1 MILYLR
7 EGKLLEAK
15 TMYDK
20 TDKTLGTF
28 VSYILFNCTKTTK
41 INYVLRIIALENS
54 WILGGE
60 TTHIQVLCCTLSI
73 VATCDRSARKISIN
87 FQKVIGII

>member
-41 INYVLRIIALENS
+41 INYVLRIIAFNS
-54 WILGGE
+54 WILDWE
-60 TTHIQVLCCTLSI
+60 TRLVLYFIDCGHMRPKCEE
-73 VATCDRSARKISIN
+73 N
-87 FQKVIGII
+87 FN